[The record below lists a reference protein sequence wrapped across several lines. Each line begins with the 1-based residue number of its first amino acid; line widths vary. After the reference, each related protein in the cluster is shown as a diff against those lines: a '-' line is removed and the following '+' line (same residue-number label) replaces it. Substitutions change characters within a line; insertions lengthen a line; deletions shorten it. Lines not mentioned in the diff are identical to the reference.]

1 MKSFIL
7 ILASLFFVNSYAAED
22 CSQHSEEISTL
33 ILKEGYESP
42 KLKKF
47 SKECIDDVA
56 GLMIT
61 LEKWKIMSSIYGYGT
76 PVKSKKCHTFAESK

>member
-1 MKSFIL
+1 MKNIIL
-7 ILASLFFVNSYAAED
+7 VAASLFFLNSYAAED

-47 SKECIDDVA
+47 SKECIEDIA

-61 LEKWKIMSSIYGYGT
+61 LEKWKVMSTIYGYGT
-76 PVKSKKCHTFAESK
+76 PVKSKKCHNLADNK